1 MAILKVKDDKGKIV
15 EIPAIK
21 GDVPIKGKDYFTA
34 EEVQEIINTV
44 VQTINNN
51 GTYQP
56 KITYGTEEPSGGSD
70 GDVYIQIIK

>member
-34 EEVQEIINTV
+34 EEVQEIITAVAQQLIENG
-44 VQTINNN
+44 VQS
-51 GTYQP
+51 

-70 GDVYIQIIK
+70 GDVYIQIIE

>member
-21 GDVPIKGKDYFTA
+21 GDVPIKGKDYFT
-34 EEVQEIINTV
+34 
-44 VQTINNN
+44 
-51 GTYQP
+51 YQP